1 MKTVIACAITALIVV
16 AGAGAYN
23 AAVTPGQFNSL
34 KQQVNSLRSQVSG
47 LQTRVTTLESTS
59 ANTASL
65 NTLTTC
71 LKTNW
76 NAIEGFN
83 PNTYA
88 VNGTVYSS
96 SAASVAAFAGLA
108 LVYIKTANWTTC

>member
-1 MKTVIACAITALIVV
+1 LKHQ
-16 AGAGAYN
+16 
-23 AAVTPGQFNSL
+23 VTLLQ
-34 KQQVNSLRSQVSG
+34 SQVSG

-76 NAIEGFN
+76 NALVGFN

-88 VNGTVYSS
+88 TNGALYDSS
-96 SAASVAAFAGLA
+96 STSVAAFAGLS
-108 LVYIKTANWTTC
+108 LLYIKTANWTTC